1 MRTITNRTWRWK
13 KGHSSRS
20 PVTKGKNEQVV
31 SCSKQHTDSKS
42 VRSFI
47 PDIRLCCKGIIQQFP
62 LFHVRVLW
70 KSGCGGPCS
79 GPVRDESPW
88 RTRWKQTNRSR
99 NAVRCNSHSTECK
112 IQHET
117 KHCVAPNQRQQSTAE
132 IETVAKCHRVEAART
147 KIPPP
152 SRSDLESRER
162 EVASE
167 QAIGKKNPQSWWGHR
182 REKRGK

>member
-1 MRTITNRTWRWK
+1 MKVKERTFCKVSTDKGQKRT
-13 KGHSSRS
+13 SR
-20 PVTKGKNEQVV
+20 QL
-31 SCSKQHTDSKS
+31 QLHTDSKS

-62 LFHVRVLW
+62 PLRVRVLW

-99 NAVRCNSHSTECK
+99 NAIRCNSHSTECK
-112 IQHET
+112 IQTET
-117 KHCVAPNQRQQSTAE
+117 SSAALNQRQSTAE
-132 IETVAKCHRVEAART
+132 IETVAKCHRVEAAKT

-152 SRSDLESRER
+152 SQPDLESRER

-167 QAIGKKNPQSWWGHR
+167 QAIGKKN
-182 REKRGK
+182 